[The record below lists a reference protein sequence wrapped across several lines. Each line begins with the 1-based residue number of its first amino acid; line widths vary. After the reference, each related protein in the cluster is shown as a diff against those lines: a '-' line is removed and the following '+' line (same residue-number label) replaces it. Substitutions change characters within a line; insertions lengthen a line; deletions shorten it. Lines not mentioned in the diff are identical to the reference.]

1 MNAKTFIKM
10 FEESFSQNFDR
21 PALTDYGTTTSFTYG
36 ELAREIA
43 KLHLLF
49 KESSIQE
56 GDKIALIG
64 KNTTHWAIVHLATI
78 TYGAVIV
85 PILQDFSSNDMGH
98 IINHS
103 DAKLLFC
110 TDMIW
115 DHLDEEKLLHIQGA
129 FSLTS
134 HRLFYQR
141 HGEQFDVFLS
151 QWDDK
156 FREQYPEGFTA
167 KDIVYSDLP
176 DSELLV
182 LNYTSGTTGFSK
194 GAMITGG
201 NLKGNMDFGWDII
214 NLQPG
219 DRMLSFLPLAHTYGA
234 AFDYQYSLTAG
245 CDITLLGKT
254 PAPKILMQAFAEV
267 KPALIIAVPL
277 ILEKLYRKMI
287 LPLLAKKPMAWALNI
302 PVVDHQIYAQIRK
315 KLIHAM
321 GGRFIQVIIGGAPLN
336 SEVEDFLLK
345 IKFPV
350 SVGYGMTECAPLI
363 SFSLCPQYIP
373 HSCGK
378 VLDVMEARI
387 DSPDPYNIVGEIQV
401 RGKNVMLGY
410 YKNEEATRAVF
421 TDDGW
426 LKTGDLGTID
436 HNNNLFIRGRSKSM
450 ILSSNGQNIYPEEIE
465 AKLDNLPFVLESLV
479 VERNKKLVALVY
491 PDYEE
496 VDATGLTA
504 NDLPEKMDQNKL
516 TLNKMVAAY
525 EKISEIEL
533 YPTEFEKTPK
543 KSIKRYLYK

>member
-49 KESSIQE
+49 EECTIRE

-64 KNTTHWAIVHLATI
+64 KNTTRWAIVHLATI

-85 PILQDFSSNDMGH
+85 PILQDFNPNDVGH

-110 TDMIW
+110 ADAIW
-115 DHLDEEKLLHIQGA
+115 DSLDEEKLLNIQGA
-129 FSLTS
+129 FSMTS
-134 HRLFYQR
+134 LRLFYQR
-141 HGEQFDVFLS
+141 HGEQLDVLLS
-151 QWDDK
+151 QLDDK
-156 FREQYPEGFTA
+156 LSEKYPEGFRA

-201 NLKGNMDFGWDII
+201 NLKGNMDFGWEII

-234 AFDYQYSLTAG
+234 AFDYQYALTAG

-254 PAPKILMQAFAEV
+254 PAPKILMQAFADV
-267 KPALIIAVPL
+267 KPVLIIAVPL
-277 ILEKLYRKMI
+277 ILEKIYRKMI
-287 LPLLAKKPMAWALNI
+287 VPLLAKKPMVWALNI
-302 PVVDHQIYAQIRK
+302 PVLDHQIYAQIRK
-315 KLIHAM
+315 KLINAM

-363 SFSLCPQYIP
+363 SFSLCPQYVP

-401 RGKNVMLGY
+401 KGANVMLGY
-410 YKNEEATRAVF
+410 YKNEEATQAVF

-436 HNNNLFIRGRSKSM
+436 RNNNLFIRGRSKSM

-479 VERNKKLVALVY
+479 VERSKKLVALVY
-491 PDYEE
+491 PDYEA

-504 NDLPEKMDQNKL
+504 NDLPVVMEQNL
-516 TLNKMVAAY
+516 QTLNKMVAAY